1 VRNNATRALAVLAA
15 WVNRNPQAGVA
26 IPPELFLDFL
36 NSVSWTDRNKGLMV
50 LMPLTASR
58 DPALLAQ
65 LRSRALP
72 SLVEMARWTNAGH
85 ALHPFL
91 ILARTAGLSDE
102 DAFQAWQAG
111 DREAVI
117 ARAIA
122 APGAQPPD
130 DGQDLH
136 VGMVTRAYVDPAR
149 RSWDRAGPRPLRTA
163 IWYPAP
169 RTSEMTEMVTAGL
182 FIGGAVAP
190 DAPIAGERRYPL
202 ILLSHGTGGS
212 AVQMMWLGRFLAA
225 NGFVVAAVNHHGNT
239 SSEPERRAEGFLL
252 YWERARDL
260 AGVLDQL
267 LADDVFGPRINVER
281 VGAAGFSLGGF
292 TVLLT
297 GGARFSR
304 EQYDA
309 FCASTHRDF
318 TCEPQ
323 PEHSTAHEEF
333 ARLRQSDPVVIEA
346 LRLSDESYRDP
357 RVKAVFAIAPAL
369 GSGLTEAS
377 LAQMPVPVAVVVG
390 NRDATTPMAT
400 NAARIAA
407 LVPGA
412 DYAVLSDVT
421 HYTFLNACSTRG
433 LELLDL
439 CRDYASMDRSAIHR
453 GVGEMALAFFRRVFD
468 TGS

>member
-1 VRNNATRALAVLAA
+1 MDHFEPSHCPTVVRSCVLALAIISSACARMPARGGQVTAA
-15 WVNRNPQAGVA
+15 A
-26 IPPELFLDFL
+26 E
-36 NSVSWTDRNKGLMV
+36 
-50 LMPLTASR
+50 
-58 DPALLAQ
+58 
-65 LRSRALP
+65 
-72 SLVEMARWTNAGH
+72 
-85 ALHPFL
+85 
-91 ILARTAGLSDE
+91 
-102 DAFQAWQAG
+102 
-111 DREAVI
+111 
-117 ARAIA
+117 
-122 APGAQPPD
+122 
-130 DGQDLH
+130 DLH
-136 VGMVTRAYVDPAR
+136 VGMVTRAYVDSAR
-149 RSWDRAGPRPLRTA
+149 RSWDRTGTRPLRTA

-169 RTSEMTEMVTAGL
+169 RTAAMTEVVTAGL

-190 DAPIAGERRYPL
+190 DTPLAGERRYPL

-212 AVQMMWLGRFLAA
+212 AVQMMWLGRYLAA
-225 NGFVVAAVNHHGNT
+225 NGFVVVAVNHHGNT

-260 AGVLDQL
+260 SSVLDQI
-267 LADDVFGPRINVER
+267 LADNVFGPRIDVER
-281 VGAAGFSLGGF
+281 IGAAGFSLGGF

-304 EQYDA
+304 AQYDA
-309 FCASTHRDF
+309 FCATSHRDF

-323 PEHSTAHEEF
+323 PEHPTAHEEF

-346 LRLSDESYRDP
+346 LRNSDASYRDP

-390 NRDATTPMAT
+390 NLDTTTPMAT
-400 NAARIAA
+400 NAARVAA

-412 DYAVLSDVT
+412 DFAVLPDVS

-433 LELLDL
+433 PELLDL
-439 CRDYASMDRSAIHR
+439 CRDNASVDRSAIHR
-453 GVGEMALAFFRRVFD
+453 QVGEIALAFFRRALG